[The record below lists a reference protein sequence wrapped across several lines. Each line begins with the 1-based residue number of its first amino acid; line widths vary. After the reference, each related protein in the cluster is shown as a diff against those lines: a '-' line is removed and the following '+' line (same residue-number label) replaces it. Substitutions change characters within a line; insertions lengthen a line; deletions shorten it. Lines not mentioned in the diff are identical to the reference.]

1 MQSSFFSNHMQMF
14 DDFWCTSDVNFISDI
29 LSLSLSLCRAWL
41 LGVSQGRPINDIKR
55 YSLNTLPIFTY
66 NISIYAQYYI
76 SYMGLTIFQFC
87 FKSALRLVV
96 LRVISASTN
105 EYKRNQQK
113 EIAKENIKSL
123 ALVWMDIEL

>member
-1 MQSSFFSNHMQMF
+1 
-14 DDFWCTSDVNFISDI
+14 
-29 LSLSLSLCRAWL
+29 
-41 LGVSQGRPINDIKR
+41 
-55 YSLNTLPIFTY
+55 
-66 NISIYAQYYI
+66 
-76 SYMGLTIFQFC
+76 MGLTIFQFR